1 MARRAVLPQRAIFGG
16 CVCVDGVSIRTCPG
30 SGDRRSASRRR
41 DMVGG
46 MSIAKD
52 DIQADWELSDTIVV
66 KMEGDD
72 GDGTDGTDGGDDDG
86 DGTDGTDGDGTDG
99 DGSDS

>member
-1 MARRAVLPQRAIFGG
+1 
-16 CVCVDGVSIRTCPG
+16 
-30 SGDRRSASRRR
+30 
-41 DMVGG
+41 MVGG

-52 DIQADWELSDTIVV
+52 DIRADWELSDTIVV

-72 GDGTDGTDGGDDDG
+72 GDGTDGDGDG

-99 DGSDS
+99 DGSDG